1 MIRRILTT
9 LVTLALVGCATKHEQ
24 KPLEDVV
31 LVPKE
36 TKVNVPAETLRP
48 CEPLPQMEE
57 RAYTESEVLAFMQ
70 QVVTPYADCKAR
82 KRDSDAVLRKSLNI
96 SK

>member
-1 MIRRILTT
+1 MIKHLIIATVVL
-9 LVTLALVGCATKHEQ
+9 LGGCATKHEQ

-31 LVPKE
+31 IVPKE
-36 TKVNVPAETLRP
+36 TKVSVPEETLRE
-48 CEPLPQMEE
+48 CDPLPKMEN
-57 RAYTESEVLAFMQ
+57 RAYTESDTLAFIQ

-82 KRDSDAVLRKSLNI
+82 KRDATAVLKKALNA

>member
-1 MIRRILTT
+1 MIRHLIVAVAVL
-9 LVTLALVGCATKHEQ
+9 LGGCATKHEQ

-31 LVPKE
+31 LVQKE
-36 TKVNVPAETLRP
+36 TKVSVPKETLRE
-48 CEPLPQMEE
+48 CDPLPQMED
-57 RAYTESEVLAFMQ
+57 RAYTESDVLAFMQ

-82 KRDSDAVLRKSLNI
+82 KRDSDAIIRKSLNV

>member
-1 MIRRILTT
+1 MIKHLIVAMVVLLAGCSTT
-9 LVTLALVGCATKHEQ
+9 EHKQ

-36 TKVNVPAETLRP
+36 TKVSVPKETLRE
-48 CEPLPQMEE
+48 CDPLPQMEN
-57 RAYTESEVLAFMQ
+57 RTYTEADVLAFIQ

-82 KRDSDAVLRKSLNI
+82 KRDETKVLKKAFNL
-96 SK
+96 